1 MKFFEDEL
9 RKIFGESERLSA
21 DTLFSDKTMISD
33 IGDNL
38 RAKVSFVSTF
48 VKDNYDALRIQIIHR
63 DQGELDSHT
72 LKFSDMIGI
81 KNGQK
86 PYAWIYNNK
95 AEWYSYTP
103 TMSDRELIQEKVEEY
118 ISMWAGQGF
127 GKSMGLTM

>member
-9 RKIFGESERLSA
+9 RKIFGESERLSE

-38 RAKVSFVSTF
+38 RAKVSFISTF

-95 AEWYSYTP
+95 AEWYAYTP
-103 TMSDRELIQEKVEEY
+103 TMNDRELIQEKVEDY

-127 GKSMGLTM
+127 GMHM

>member
-33 IGDNL
+33 ISDNL

-86 PYAWIYNNK
+86 SYAWIYNNK
-95 AEWYSYTP
+95 AEWYGYTP
-103 TMSDRELIQEKVEEY
+103 TMSDRELIQEKVEDY

>member
-9 RKIFGESERLSA
+9 RKIFGESERLSE

-38 RAKVSFVSTF
+38 RAKVSFISTF

-95 AEWYSYTP
+95 AEWY
-103 TMSDRELIQEKVEEY
+103 
-118 ISMWAGQGF
+118 G
-127 GKSMGLTM
+127 

>member
-9 RKIFGESERLSA
+9 RKIFGESERLSE
-21 DTLFSDKTMISD
+21 DTLFSDKTMITD

-38 RAKVSFVSTF
+38 RAKVSFISTF

-81 KNGQK
+81 KNGELVYVPFKKAIAHQQK
-86 PYAWIYNNK
+86 MDLKDMDIVK
-95 AEWYSYTP
+95 ILS
-103 TMSDRELIQEKVEEY
+103 I
-118 ISMWAGQGF
+118 
-127 GKSMGLTM
+127 